1 MRAPKSSIANK
12 LIKHAEEVLPMTE
25 EIERQGSQFGGYLRY
40 WRTAKAVSQEELAHE
55 LNCSVKHISFLE
67 NGRTR
72 PSQSLI
78 MRLEETLTLSKVDVN
93 NLLISAGFRAERG
106 LIENLPSE
114 LEFRD
119 KSLALMLENIGAS
132 PALIR
137 DRFGN
142 IKMMNKACVVL
153 WREWLGDALDDPSL
167 MNTYRLFFSDR
178 GWRPFVEGWEQI
190 AVILLT
196 TLDQERMLAPDKSAD
211 LLIEELS
218 SLPGVPKG
226 WKQQDNDYTKRSSF
240 FISLRDS
247 NRNESSLSLVC
258 TSTIGNLS
266 QNIASSLALECHCHF
281 DQDPPY
287 NAVEISNMQGVSHPL
302 LPY

>member
-1 MRAPKSSIANK
+1 
-12 LIKHAEEVLPMTE
+12 MTE
-25 EIERQGSQFGGYLRY
+25 KMESQGNQFGSYLRY
-40 WRTAKAVSQEELAHE
+40 WRTAKTVSQEELAHE

-78 MRLEETLTLSKVDVN
+78 MRLEKTLSLSKVDVN
-93 NLLISAGFRAERG
+93 SLLLSAGFRAERG
-106 LIENLPSE
+106 LIENLPFE
-114 LEFRD
+114 RHFRD
-119 KSLALMLENIGAS
+119 KSLSLMLENIGTS

-142 IKMMNKACVVL
+142 IKMVNKACVVL
-153 WREWLGDALDDPSL
+153 WREWLGNALDDPSL
-167 MNTYRLFFSDR
+167 MNTYRLFFSDQ
-178 GWRPFVEGWEQI
+178 GWRPFVEDWERI
-190 AVILLT
+190 AVILLM

-218 SLPGVPKG
+218 SMPGVPDD
-226 WKQQDNDYTKRSSF
+226 WKQRDKDYMKRSSF
-240 FISLRDS
+240 IISLADPKRDE
-247 NRNESSLSLVC
+247 RAVSLVC

-287 NAVEISNMQGVSHPL
+287 NAVEISNMPGISHPL